1 MGKKRTYSELPEA
14 EKKALEDKLAAIPK
28 PKITVEIET
37 GGFAPFVWLL
47 SRFGL
52 CRMKEK
58 YQAAHPGYNVRYDY
72 EV

>member
-1 MGKKRTYSELPEA
+1 MGNKRTYSELTEA
-14 EKKALEDKLAAIPK
+14 EKKALDEKLAAIPK

-37 GGFAPFVWLL
+37 GIFGPFVWLL
-47 SRFGL
+47 SRLGL

-58 YQAAHPGYNVRYDY
+58 YQATHPEYNVRYDY